1 VWIGNVGYV
10 PVRRA
15 MPAFQGRDAQL
26 EALRDA
32 MARAAAGHLTIVI
45 VEGEAGIGKS
55 RLLAAALDVAR
66 GRDLHVMTGR
76 SEELE
81 RNRPFGLWTDALG
94 CVPSS
99 PDPRRAALGGLL
111 APRPDGQQPITVSND
126 PGLQFQAVDGVVD
139 LVDELAHRRPLVLG
153 LDDLQWADPA
163 SVLTL
168 AALTHQ
174 LPDAPVLIVGCLR
187 PTPRSFELTRALA
200 VLGTAG
206 ARELRLGPLPNRAVA
221 GLVAD
226 VLGAPPGP
234 RLLSQVAGAGGNP
247 LFVTELLG
255 ALVREGCLHAVD
267 AQAEVSGEALPP
279 SLRLTILRHL
289 SFLPDDTLQVLRPA
303 SVLGSSFSVLD
314 LTTTTRRS
322 ALDLAATLDPAI
334 SASVLVEDGDRL
346 RFRHDLIRDAVYE
359 DMPRGIRM
367 GLHREA
373 GLRLAD
379 AGAPALRVAEH
390 LARGAASGDA
400 GAVAWLTRA
409 ARETATRS
417 PEAAAELFGRAVEL
431 AERSDADRLVV
442 EEASSLLSAGRLRD
456 AEARCRAALDRTPD
470 RAVEESLRNCLA
482 QALVAQGR
490 TSDGLRE
497 LERLLRSATL
507 ADAERALAWAWTSM
521 ARLALGDLDGADA
534 AAGRALSVAPDDGG
548 HLATCIA
555 LGLRA
560 TAVELRGRP
569 HKALQL
575 IDEAIERADRSPD
588 REGHRYPMHAARAR
602 MLMELDCFDDAE
614 AALEAANRITQR
626 LGTRRAYLDVY
637 RGFGHFATGDWD
649 DAVTEL
655 EAGVALAAETGQRTT
670 STLGFSILALIALH
684 RGDLRRAGEAAGQA
698 IGEVEASG
706 PRFRSQW
713 GAWVRALL
721 LDARGA
727 PREAFTTMAA
737 CWDEC
742 LHAGLEI
749 ELPVLGPDLVRMALA
764 AGDRDRAAQVTD
776 EVARLAKAEDV
787 ASHRGA
793 ARRCQGLLD
802 GDPEPLIA
810 AVDDY
815 TRTSRLP
822 MVALAAEDAAIALAR
837 TGGVGGA
844 RPFLDRALVTFEG
857 IGAARDVA
865 RVEARMRALGVRRG
879 VRGPRV
885 RPRTGWASLT
895 PTERTVVDLVAEGL
909 SNPQVAGRMFL
920 SRRTVQ
926 THLAHVFGKLDIT
939 SRAELAAEAARR
951 AAHPQR

>member
-1 VWIGNVGYV
+1 MRIGNVGYV

-15 MPAFQGRDAQL
+15 MPALQGRDAQL
-26 EALRDA
+26 DVLRDA
-32 MARAAAGHLTIVI
+32 MARAAARHLTIVT

-55 RLLAAALDVAR
+55 RLLAAALDDAR
-66 GRDLHVMTGR
+66 ARDLQVIHGR

-111 APRPDGQQPITVSND
+111 APRPGGHEPITVSSD

-174 LPDAPVLIVGCLR
+174 LPDAPVLVVGCLR
-187 PTPRSFELTRALA
+187 PTPRSSELTRALA

-206 ARELRLGPLPNRAVA
+206 AWELRLGPLPDQAVVD
-221 GLVAD
+221 LVAD

-247 LFVTELLG
+247 LFVTELLD
-255 ALVREGCLHAVD
+255 ALVREGSLHAVD
-267 AQAEVSGEALPP
+267 ARAEVPDEALPP

-289 SFLPDDTLQVLRPA
+289 SFLPDDTLEVLRPA

-314 LTTTTRRS
+314 LTTTTGRS
-322 ALDLAATLDPAI
+322 ALDLAATLDSAI
-334 SASVLVEDGDRL
+334 SANILVEDGDRL

-379 AGAPALRVAEH
+379 ADAPALRVAEH
-390 LARGAASGDA
+390 LARGAAAGDA

-409 ARETATRS
+409 ARETAMRS

-431 AERSDADRLVV
+431 AERPEADRLVV
-442 EEASSLLSAGRLRD
+442 EEASSLLSAGRLPD
-456 AEARCRAALDRTPD
+456 AEARCRSMLDRTPD
-470 RAVEESLRNCLA
+470 PAVEESLRNCLA
-482 QALVAQGR
+482 QALIAQGR

-497 LERLLRSATL
+497 LERLLRSVTL

-534 AAGRALSVAPDDGG
+534 AAGHALSVAPDDGN

-560 TAVELRGRP
+560 TAVELRGHSPR
-569 HKALQL
+569 ALKL

-588 REGHRYPMHAARAR
+588 REGHRYPMHAARCR
-602 MLMELDCFDDAE
+602 MLMELDRFDDAE
-614 AALEAANRITQR
+614 AALEAANRITAR

-637 RGFGHFATGDWD
+637 RGFGHFATGEWD

-655 EAGVALAAETGQRTT
+655 EAGVALAVETGQRTN

-684 RGDLRRAGEAAGQA
+684 RGDLRRAGAAIDQA
-698 IGEVEASG
+698 TAEVEACG

-713 GAWVRALL
+713 GAWARALL
-721 LDARGA
+721 LDARGE
-727 PREAFTTMAA
+727 PQEAFTTLAA

-742 LHAGLEI
+742 LRAGLGI

-776 EVARLAKAEDV
+776 EVARLAKADDV
-787 ASHRGA
+787 ASRRGA
-793 ARRCQGLLD
+793 ARRCRGLLD
-802 GDPEPLIA
+802 GDPEPLLA

-815 TRTSRLP
+815 TRASRPP
-822 MVALAAEDAAIALAR
+822 MVALAAEDAATALAR
-837 TGGVGGA
+837 TGDVGGA
-844 RPFLDRALVTFEG
+844 RPLFDRALATFEG
-857 IGAARDVA
+857 IRAARDVA

-909 SNPQVAGRMFL
+909 SNPQVAQRMFL

-939 SRAELAAEAARR
+939 SRAELAAAAARR
-951 AAHPQR
+951 AAYQER

>member
-1 VWIGNVGYV
+1 MRLLR
-10 PVRRA
+10 PVAPLR
-15 MPAFQGRDAQL
+15 GRDAQL
-26 EALRDA
+26 DVLRDA
-32 MARAAAGHLTIVI
+32 MARAAARHLTIVT

-66 GRDLHVMTGR
+66 GRDLHVIPGR

-111 APRPDGQQPITVSND
+111 APRPGGHEPITVSSD

-187 PTPRSFELTRALA
+187 PTPRSSELTRALA
-200 VLGTAG
+200 VLRTAG
-206 ARELRLGPLPNRAVA
+206 AWELRLGPLPNRAVV

-247 LFVTELLG
+247 LFVTELLD

-267 AQAEVSGEALPP
+267 ARAEVSDEALPP

-289 SFLPDDTLQVLRPA
+289 SFLPDDTLEVLRPA

-314 LTTTTRRS
+314 LTTTTGRS

-334 SASVLVEDGDRL
+334 SASILVEDGDRL

-379 AGAPALRVAEH
+379 ADAPALRVAEH
-390 LARGAASGDA
+390 LARGAAAGDA

-442 EEASSLLSAGRLRD
+442 EEASSLLSAGRLPD
-456 AEARCRAALDRTPD
+456 AEARCRAALDRTTDP
-470 RAVEESLRNCLA
+470 AVEESLRNCLA
-482 QALVAQGR
+482 QALIAQGR

-497 LERLLRSATL
+497 LERLLRSTTL

-588 REGHRYPMHAARAR
+588 REGHRYPHA
-602 MLMELDCFDDAE
+602 
-614 AALEAANRITQR
+614 
-626 LGTRRAYLDVY
+626 
-637 RGFGHFATGDWD
+637 
-649 DAVTEL
+649 
-655 EAGVALAAETGQRTT
+655 
-670 STLGFSILALIALH
+670 
-684 RGDLRRAGEAAGQA
+684 
-698 IGEVEASG
+698 
-706 PRFRSQW
+706 
-713 GAWVRALL
+713 
-721 LDARGA
+721 
-727 PREAFTTMAA
+727 
-737 CWDEC
+737 
-742 LHAGLEI
+742 
-749 ELPVLGPDLVRMALA
+749 
-764 AGDRDRAAQVTD
+764 
-776 EVARLAKAEDV
+776 
-787 ASHRGA
+787 
-793 ARRCQGLLD
+793 
-802 GDPEPLIA
+802 
-810 AVDDY
+810 
-815 TRTSRLP
+815 
-822 MVALAAEDAAIALAR
+822 
-837 TGGVGGA
+837 
-844 RPFLDRALVTFEG
+844 
-857 IGAARDVA
+857 
-865 RVEARMRALGVRRG
+865 
-879 VRGPRV
+879 RGPR
-885 RPRTGWASLT
+885 PHAHG
-895 PTERTVVDLVAEGL
+895 
-909 SNPQVAGRMFL
+909 AGPI
-920 SRRTVQ
+920 RR
-926 THLAHVFGKLDIT
+926 
-939 SRAELAAEAARR
+939 RR
-951 AAHPQR
+951 GRLGGGEPDH